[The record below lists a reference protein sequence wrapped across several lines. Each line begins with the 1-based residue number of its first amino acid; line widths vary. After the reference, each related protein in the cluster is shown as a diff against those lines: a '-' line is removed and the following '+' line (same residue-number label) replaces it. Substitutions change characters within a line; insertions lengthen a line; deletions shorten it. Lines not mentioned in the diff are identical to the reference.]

1 MFITL
6 TIDTHKVKKP
16 AVKMQKKSF
25 GSSIGGS
32 SWKNGF
38 NAKKRSFFDRMFAL
52 KRVRGNYALGGQG
65 VLVQEDLLYD

>member
-25 GSSIGGS
+25 IGGG

-38 NAKKRSFFDRMFAL
+38 NSKKRGFFEKLFSF
-52 KRVRGNYALGGQG
+52 KRIKGNYTLSGQG
-65 VLVQEDLLYD
+65 VLV

>member
-25 GSSIGGS
+25 GLSGS
-32 SWKNGF
+32 NGWKSGF
-38 NAKKRSFFDRMFAL
+38 NAKKRGFFDKMFAL

-65 VLVQEDLLYD
+65 VLV

>member
-25 GSSIGGS
+25 ISGS
-32 SWKNGF
+32 SWKSGF
-38 NAKKRSFFDRMFAL
+38 NAKKRGFFDKMFAL

-65 VLVQEDLLYD
+65 VLV

>member
-25 GSSIGGS
+25 GSNSGGS
-32 SWKNGF
+32 SWKSGF
-38 NAKKRSFFDRMFAL
+38 NAKRRGFFDKIFAL

-65 VLVQEDLLYD
+65 VLV

>member
-16 AVKMQKKSF
+16 AVKMQTKSF
-25 GSSIGGS
+25 IGGG

-38 NAKKRSFFDRMFAL
+38 NAKRRGFFDKMFSL

-65 VLVQEDLLYD
+65 VLV